1 MDKKTQSLFVTPG
14 FQNYMLKNY
23 LHVQLS
29 GMIQV
34 FRGRYPDYITA
45 EQMMDELKMLDNLI
59 HNMDIKFII
68 PGTATSMTGATAT
81 TTGSTTTAT
90 TIQTQVGQIPVS
102 SRKTVATP
110 KIVTDAERCHAR
122 VWDANHLVWRLGDGR
137 QVYGGQCKKAKMP
150 DGGIY
155 CKKHAKKLTHE
166 DWFKEPSDTMRLH
179 FTRAV
184 TQ

>member
-1 MDKKTQSLFVTPG
+1 MDKKTQSLFVTSG
-14 FQNYMLKNY
+14 FQNYMLKKY

-45 EQMMDELKMLDNLI
+45 DQMMDELKMLDNLI

-68 PGTATSMTGATAT
+68 PSTATGSTTTATA
-81 TTGSTTTAT
+81 TTTAT
-90 TIQTQVGQIPVS
+90 TIQTQVGQSPGS
-102 SRKTVATP
+102 SQKTVSAP
-110 KIVTDAERCHAR
+110 KIVMDADRCHAR
-122 VWDANHLVWRLGDGR
+122 VWDAGHLVWKLGDGR
-137 QVYGGQCKKAKMP
+137 QVYGSQCKKAKMP
-150 DGGIY
+150 GGGFY

-184 TQ
+184 TH